1 MAEHNSVAADTL
13 ESGETNRKWWRLP
26 FDTTTNFS
34 LLGYILGG
42 LHWEGNEE
50 KKVDLTLNEK

>member
-1 MAEHNSVAADTL
+1 MAEHTSVAADTK

-26 FDTTTNFS
+26 FDDTTNFS

>member
-1 MAEHNSVAADTL
+1 MAEHTAAVPNIQENS
-13 ESGETNRKWWRLP
+13 EINRKWWRLP
-26 FDTTTNFS
+26 FDATTNFS
-34 LLGYILGG
+34 ILGYILGG